1 MRVRADH
8 KVSLGE
14 LLWVMGLFCTSILL
28 VVTHT
33 CICLSKVA
41 ELHTKNAEFYCMEII
56 PLYIYIHEITDV
68 DGVATEKWHAVLIRD
83 LGFASSRPGLGS
95 PGRHMEKIGTTL
107 KCMVDFPSIL

>member
-1 MRVRADH
+1 MEVKADH

-33 CICLSKVA
+33 CIYLSKVA

-56 PLYIYIHEITDV
+56 PLYIYEITDI
-68 DGVATEKWHAVLIRD
+68 DGIATEKWHDKLVRD
-83 LGFASSRPGLGS
+83 MGFAISQPGLGS
-95 PGRHMEKIGTTL
+95 PG
-107 KCMVDFPSIL
+107 